1 MVNFY
6 IKLDASHNV
15 QVDPALDLLEIG
27 GVFDASAVNVLFEI
41 NLTES
46 QARIFQF
53 KLANSATDDISG
65 ADVKFRYKHIG
76 NTFKNWPVFL
86 NHWHNWYDKRLL
98 DNNYRTDQT
107 IANTLAKGILDVDS
121 EYSITYNSLFAN
133 PDVILAQIGRAL
145 NDALKSI
152 RQKLTSAASTLGVN
166 GSDNGVSDGLSP
178 YTDTSGNSIPEYI
191 FQKLFLDE
199 YDNDSKDRFLKDN
212 LSNPSLLGIS
222 ASDTSCFTVDGSYNE
237 WIDIPIHNGDAF
249 FIDYQATIYTDNLSI
264 NNINTDDI
272 AEKNTQHNGA
282 KSVVKINIVKDT
294 TSFTKK
300 TKNDF
305 SDSSNNLH
313 TPSFNYNNITNNQY
327 IYDESDA
334 NTYVGPHKDSNDNYP
349 LFHTSFAAA
358 HYTDGTNNS
367 TDTISLTV
375 NGNTVYKN
383 AATSYIDTQNEKDDA
398 VVLSPTPQ

>member
-6 IKLDASHNV
+6 IKLDSSHNV
-15 QVDPALDLLEIG
+15 QVDPALDLLELG

-76 NTFKNWPVFL
+76 NDFKNWPIFL
-86 NHWHNWYDKRLL
+86 NHWHNWYDKKLL

-107 IANTLAKGILDVDS
+107 IANTLAKGILSVDS

-152 RQKLTSAASTLGVN
+152 RQKLKSAASTLGVN

-199 YDNDSKDRFLKDN
+199 YDNNSKNRFLKDN
-212 LSNPSLLGIS
+212 LSNPSLLPDIS
-222 ASDTSCFTVDGSYNE
+222 ASNTSCFTVDGSYNE

-249 FIDYQATIYTDNLSI
+249 FIDYEATIHTDYSDI
-264 NNINTDDI
+264 SNINTSTI
-272 AEKNTQHNGA
+272 AKNTQHNNA
-282 KSVVKINIVKDT
+282 KSVVKINIVDDT
-294 TSFTKK
+294 TSFTIK

-305 SDSSNNLH
+305 SDVSSNLHNL
-313 TPSFNYNNITNNQY
+313 SSYNNINNNQY
-327 IYDESDA
+327 IYDETDA
-334 NTYVGPHKDSNDNYP
+334 NSYVGPHKYGSEANNYP
-349 LFHTSFAAA
+349 YFHTSFAAS
-358 HYTDGTNNS
+358 HYTDGTNNG
-367 TDTISLTV
+367 TDTRPIPINNV
-375 NGNTVYKN
+375 NIYENT
-383 AATSYIDTQNEKDDA
+383 ASYNDQNEKDDA
-398 VVLSPTPQ
+398 INIANQL